1 MADIRTLKLSLLAD
15 VNKFVSG
22 MNDADN
28 STKNLNT
35 QIGGYS
41 KKMAKAFLGVAIA
54 VGTMAI
60 AIGVDSVKAVA
71 DDEVS
76 QKKFQETLKDTAGV
90 VDKTVVRSINDWI
103 ERMQFATGYSD
114 GELRDAMGRLTRS
127 TGDVSTAQD
136 ILQVAMDTSRGTGK
150 DLSTVTDTLAKAYD
164 GNYTPLKKM
173 GVKLDENTVSTK
185 DFNGVLDTLTQLFGG
200 QAATYADTYQGKL
213 DIVNQRFG
221 ELKESAGA
229 PLLGVL
235 SALMD
240 QVGMVAKAMG
250 GEDPQSLSQ
259 RARELAGTYDGQGS
273 GGYNLGLALKNMAGS
288 FSELFDALNSS
299 DSDNATASL
308 NALADALNAVAKGIG
323 YIAGAADTFAKF
335 KKTALGQL
343 LFGTWGP
350 NGMFPGL
357 LNPASLNGARAMG
370 GPVSAGGS
378 YLVGENGPEIL
389 NMGSRSG
396 SIVPNNQ
403 IGGGGVTINLNGI
416 LDAESARRSIEQLIQ
431 RSARRT
437 GAIDWVGATL

>member
-1 MADIRTLKLSLLAD
+1 
-15 VNKFVSG
+15 
-22 MNDADN
+22 
-28 STKNLNT
+28 
-35 QIGGYS
+35 
-41 KKMAKAFLGVAIA
+41 
-54 VGTMAI
+54 
-60 AIGVDSVKAVA
+60 
-71 DDEVS
+71 
-76 QKKFQETLKDTAGV
+76 
-90 VDKTVVRSINDWI
+90 
-103 ERMQFATGYSD
+103 
-114 GELRDAMGRLTRS
+114 
-127 TGDVSTAQD
+127 
-136 ILQVAMDTSRGTGK
+136 
-150 DLSTVTDTLAKAYD
+150 
-164 GNYTPLKKM
+164 
-173 GVKLDENTVSTK
+173 
-185 DFNGVLDTLTQLFGG
+185 
-200 QAATYADTYQGKL
+200 L
-213 DIVNQRFG
+213 DIVNQRFS

-235 SALMD
+235 STLLD

-250 GEDPQSLSQ
+250 GEDPQSLSN

-288 FSELFDALNSS
+288 FTDLFDALNSS

-357 LNPASLNGARAMG
+357 LNPSAIDGARAMG

-389 NMGSRSG
+389 NLGYRG
-396 SIVPNNQ
+396 GNIIPNNA
-403 IGGGGVTINLNGI
+403 IGGGGVVINLNGI
-416 LDAESARRSIEQLIQ
+416 VDAESARRSIEQLIQ

-437 GAIDWVGATL
+437 GAFDWVGATL